1 MNTTK
6 VICNR
11 LCTCTTLQHVIN
23 IMFGWQYKPARLQ
36 FVILWVYLNK
46 RKKKCLPCWFIL
58 LEAFTKTLVHETFL
72 ANTRQPYSILPLL
85 QFLLNS
91 EGLTLRSNFVVTL
104 LLLTKSLKFFF
115 HVFPWPSA
123 LECKGLNILQW
134 NKIKHDLSNLQCRK
148 RNLLAQSDVFFFH
161 GMKSGTLKRN
171 TRYWQEMR
179 STEIVTKTGTSK
191 NVLGNLIFKNLK
203 QLQLLRS

>member
-1 MNTTK
+1 MSSLLIHTTGSFYENTCAWNILSKHSTAVLYFTSSTVSTK
-6 VICNR
+6 FWR
-11 LCTCTTLQHVIN
+11 PY
-23 IMFGWQYKPARLQ
+23 F
-36 FVILWVYLNK
+36 
-46 RKKKCLPCWFIL
+46 
-58 LEAFTKTLVHETFL
+58 AFKFCRDITF
-72 ANTRQPYSILPLL
+72 ANEI
-85 QFLLNS
+85 
-91 EGLTLRSNFVVTL
+91 VKV
-104 LLLTKSLKFFF
+104 FF

-148 RNLLAQSDVFFFH
+148 RNLLAQSDVSFFH
-161 GMKSGTLKRN
+161 DMKSGTLKRN